1 MRTTLRFAVLLLAW
15 LTLLRTDAWAQACT
29 TASTLNYANAATGDR
44 RTATQTVGGTS
55 FTFSDY
61 TSTVLAN
68 QTNTFAVGTNGNVS
82 GQTLVWQLDNA
93 GVAGTNSSSVTLTFT
108 RPVSNLTF
116 QFQDIDSDVNFI
128 DDLVF
133 EAYVNGSTTPATLD
147 ATNFTTSANN
157 EYVSGGRV
165 RGKNGNVGAGN
176 TAGNLTA
183 RMPANVTKLVLYYNN
198 SAAYTAN
205 TSRLQTLGINA
216 ISWCAQ
222 ADVYARFTS
231 APNSSVTGQSLT
243 YTAEFGNNGPDAS
256 AAGVVRQVTVPTGAV
271 ITNAGGGTI
280 SGSTITFPTV
290 SIASGTSTSVTYTY
304 TAPTVASEYNNV
316 ATVSTTTQSSEP
328 TDNNTATSRV
338 LVTSATDACAAPL
351 TVDFAGRANGENWKN
366 RASEGLP
373 APVSATK
380 VGTSNYAFNDTEG
393 TLQVGTL
400 NNERVIVWSNNFT
413 STNGSNSI
421 QFNFSRP
428 ISNFSVE
435 VADIDAS
442 AGLLAS
448 DFRDRV
454 TFAGSNT
461 AVTPSTAVTP
471 TLTSSGAVTVVGAT
485 ATGVDDGNANT
496 SARVWAY
503 FPLPITT
510 LTITYGSGTLNVT
523 NPDAQTIGIVDM
535 TWCRQAPV
543 ALNVTNS
550 ATIPATA
557 GQVGIDNLNSSVDG
571 TVQEYIVTAIPDAA
585 AGILYYNSTGTTYAP
600 VGVNQVL
607 TPTQAASL
615 RFDPA
620 ATATATSTTF
630 QYRVRDDA
638 GTASTGVATYTIP
651 LRAVTACAGTST
663 LSFAAPRAL
672 GQEWKG
678 VTESVPASSSLTTVT
693 SGSYQTP
700 ASATASTFQ
709 TATFNG
715 VQTLQ
720 WQTDY
725 ASTTANS
732 SSVTFTFNRPVSNFT
747 VRVQDIDR
755 TEDGTNSF
763 IDRVIFSGAN
773 AGTAVVPVLSPVGPN
788 VNTVIIS
795 GNTATGSVANT
806 DPNNA
811 TVVAYFADPITTLTL
826 TYSNISTASANPTAN
841 AVGIDFMDW
850 CRLAPVANDITNTSV
865 SNAVGQVPV
874 NSLSSTVDGSVASY
888 TLSTIP
894 PAAQGVLY
902 VNGVAVTTT
911 RTLTALEATQLTFD
925 PAVTYSGTAS
935 FTYTVTDDAN
945 VSDQTPA
952 SYTIPVSNSGAA
964 GTSAACANPG
974 RDGSPTALTTN
985 PNTYFPGTASAAA
998 NATTITVGA
1007 ASGTTPIAI
1016 GDLLLVIQMQGAD
1029 INATNTDA
1037 YGDGVT
1043 GGGANGNLINANFTA
1058 GTYEYV
1064 VANSAVPATGG
1075 TIQLA
1080 SALKNAYT
1088 NAAATATSGQRR
1100 FQVIRVPQY
1109 ENLTLGGN
1117 IVATPWN
1124 GSVGGIIVID
1134 VAKQLNLNGNTIN
1147 ASGAGF
1153 RGGAGRVLGGTAGFL
1168 ATDYRTATTSNASK
1182 GEGTAGTPRYVNS
1195 GTAVVDNGVDG
1206 YPGGDNGRG
1215 APGNAGGGG
1224 TDANPT
1230 TNDQNTGGGGGANG
1244 GSGGRGGNAWTSNRV
1259 VGGEPGATFSAV
1271 SSSRLVLGGG
1281 GGAGVVNNNTPYASS
1296 GSAGGGIV
1304 MVRTGT
1310 ITGTGSITANGVN
1323 VPDGATIDG
1332 SGGGGA
1338 GGSILVTAATPAGLS
1353 GLTLTANGGKG
1364 GNNSPGAD
1372 AHGPGGG
1379 GGGGVVLTNGSAQAV
1394 NVLAGANGVTNSTNN
1409 SGAYGAQPGLVGA
1422 TNTQISRSIANSVEG
1437 ANCLSDVATTLS
1449 TTQTSVLA
1457 GASITYTAQVQNLG
1471 PQPATTVAPKVQLPA
1486 GLQLTT
1492 ANLPD
1497 GGTYD
1502 NNTGLVT
1509 LPSTNA
1515 LASGTTLTYRI
1526 VFNAP
1531 NYSTTI
1537 QGVAS
1542 STSVSL
1548 DGTLTNNDGSQSNAR
1563 VTTVVTLPANGCAG
1577 TPYGSTASSGLYTE
1591 FYAGYFADN
1600 MGYFAAN
1607 TPALTRVDGTIN
1619 FPNSQ
1624 WGNIVP
1630 PAGGTVSNPD
1640 RFSTRHRGS
1649 INIATAGTYTF
1660 YLTSDDASYLWLDGA
1675 ALAATPTTASATLAL
1690 PGAHSA
1696 VTVQKTVTLSAGS
1709 HNLLIFY
1716 GEDGGDNH
1724 LVLEYSSTTANIAR
1738 QVVPNSVLCASL
1750 ANVPPVA
1757 LNVTNS
1763 PAIPTNAGPTTIASL
1778 AGTDQDGTVTNY
1790 AIASLPTSAQGVLR
1804 LGNTAL
1810 TVGQV
1815 ITAAQAAQITF
1826 QPTLGFVGNA
1836 TFTFSAIDNGGLYSN
1851 EVATYTIPVS
1861 GASDVSTTLA
1871 GPTVL
1876 NAGLPS
1882 GTYTATYTNNG
1893 PGVASAVT
1901 QKVTIPAGAT
1911 NVLVNGVAYT
1921 PTGNVIDFGT
1931 VANLASGVTNTFTYS
1946 FTAPVTS
1953 GSVAQT
1959 SNVTTTSDQGANTG
1973 PDAATLNV
1981 TINPVADVATTVTAS
1996 AASVATGQPASFTVT
2011 FTNNGPST
2019 ASNVVGTVQLPVGLA
2034 GVSATNG
2041 GTYNPNTGVVSYASA
2056 TYTSGTSN
2064 SSVISFTMPGNGSVT
2079 ATSTINTTTN
2089 EAGQTA
2095 NDVAT
2100 ATINGTALFDVTTSI
2115 AGPATTVAGT
2125 MTTYSVLTINNGPST
2140 ATNIAQ
2146 TVQLPTGLT
2155 NVFVSNG
2162 GTYNATTGVVTFP
2175 TLDAIASGVK
2185 VNNTVSFVAPATT
2198 FPISATVS
2206 GDTNTANNTAYLN
2219 GSATPASVAVTS
2231 ASTTNA
2237 NIYTT
2242 ITTPSADAQ
2251 PGAPITFTVV
2261 AGNKGAN
2268 TATSVVE
2275 RVALP
2280 AGLTGVTITGPNGA
2294 SNANYDANTGVVTLP
2309 TTSLVSGATNTYT
2322 ITVNAPASGMIAAVA
2337 SISAATN
2344 DVMVADNVA
2353 TTDVTV
2359 NASSDVATTISG
2371 PTKVNAGQNVTY
2383 TVTTT
2388 NNGMVPAA
2396 NVVQTVNIPAGLTS
2410 VSLSGNGTYDP
2421 NTGIVTFP
2429 AIASQASGNT
2439 VQNTIS
2445 YDAPAIS
2452 SSMIIAS
2459 VTSSSPDNV
2468 KANNSA
2474 AVTTTVDAIADVT
2487 VVISGP
2493 TRIVQG
2499 NQIDYLVV
2507 TTNNGPSI
2515 ANSVAT
2521 RVQLPAGLGAITLST
2536 GGSYDNATGLVTFST
2551 LATERAGQEGT
2562 ITNVIRFIA
2571 PAGVSQIN
2579 ATASV
2584 STTSEE
2590 ATYSNNTS
2598 SIVTTEV
2605 APTTAQTDLRTSV
2618 SSTPATLIAGQSA
2631 SLSVTTTNG
2640 GGSTATGVV
2649 QRVALEVGLNITSI
2663 SNGGLYDPTTGV
2675 VTFPAISLASGN
2687 TRTNTIVLAAP
2698 GTTPLQVRALV
2709 TGDQSDPT
2717 STNNSDFLNL
2727 TVTPRADVTTTVSG
2741 PTTVAAGDAVTYSVV
2756 TLNSGPS
2763 LASDVIQ
2770 RVTIPTGLTG
2780 VVVSNGGTYT
2790 ASTGVVTFATITSQ
2804 GTGASGQVMNLISFT
2819 APSNS
2824 YSVVGNV
2831 TTNTT
2836 ETSTSNNSSTV
2847 TVAPAS
2853 LAPIANSVV
2862 NALQTPEG
2870 NTAGPLSL
2878 SPLSGTDANGN
2889 NTIANYRIT
2898 SIPTTTQGVLSLNG
2912 TAVMVDQLL
2921 TATEAANLKFDP
2933 AAGFVGNAFFGY
2945 NVIDN
2950 SGLVSAAP
2958 ALYTIP
2964 VGQDLNSVYTLTPAK
2979 GNTNPYVN
2987 GDIIANV
2994 FDANSGAYNN
3004 ATPQAVTDTGVRTA
3018 TLTSGSLPAGT
3029 ALDPVTGI
3037 ISVTN
3042 RLLLVGGSYPV
3053 TITTVDANGG
3063 TNSNTFAIIIGQR
3076 PLPVELKEFAVRAVK
3091 VDALLDWSTASEKNS
3106 DRFEIERSLDGT
3118 TFEKIGTVRGQGTT
3132 QATTTYGFTDAG
3144 IGAKTQSVVYYR
3156 LRQVDTDGTD
3166 SYSPVRT
3173 VRFEAQAAVTAKL
3186 SVFPNPAASSDRVVT
3201 LDLSSLPKGAYQVSL
3216 LDATGRLIG
3225 TYSVEGGVNK
3235 VVNVQTLPT
3244 GTYIVLVRGNGLNLS
3259 QRLIKE

>member
-1 MRTTLRFAVLLLAW
+1 MRTILRFAVLLLAW

-29 TASTLNYANAATGDR
+29 TTSTLNYANANTGDR

-55 FTFSDY
+55 FTFSNY
-61 TSTVLAN
+61 TSSVPAN
-68 QTNTFAVGTNGNVS
+68 QTNTFSVGTNNTYVS
-82 GQTLVWQLDNA
+82 GQTLIWQLDNQ
-93 GVAGTNSSSVTLTFT
+93 GNSNPNSSSVTLTFA

-147 ATNFTTSANN
+147 ATNFTTSTNN
-157 EYVSGGRV
+157 EHVSGGRV
-165 RGKNGNVGAGN
+165 RGKGGNVAAGN
-176 TAGNLTA
+176 ANGNLTA
-183 RMPANVTKLVLYYNN
+183 RMPANVTKLVLNYNN

-205 TSRLQTLGINA
+205 TSRLQTLGINS

-222 ADVYARFTS
+222 ADVYAQFTA
-231 APNSSVTGQSLT
+231 APDNGATGQSLT
-243 YTAEFGNNGPDAS
+243 YTAQFGNNGPDVIAT
-256 AAGVVRQVTVPTGAV
+256 GVIRQVTIPNGATV
-271 ITNAGGGTI
+271 TNNGGGTVF
-280 SGSTITFPTV
+280 GNTITFPQV
-290 SIASGTSTSVTYTY
+290 SIASGASTSVTYTY
-304 TAPTVASEYNNV
+304 TAPTTASEYNNV
-316 ATVSTTTQSSEP
+316 ATISTATQSSEP
-328 TDNNTATSRV
+328 TANNTATSKV
-338 LVTSATDACAAPL
+338 LVAPAADPCATAL
-351 TVDFAGRANGENWKN
+351 NTLIFGNRANPEDWK
-366 RASEGLP
+366 AHAQEGVP
-373 APVSATK
+373 TSTAITK
-380 VGTSNYAFNDTEG
+380 IGTSNYSFNNTPG
-393 TLQVGTL
+393 TLQIGTL
-400 NNERVIVWSNNFT
+400 NNERILVWSNNFT
-413 STNGSNSI
+413 EANGSTSV

-428 ISNFSVE
+428 VSDFSVE
-435 VADIDAS
+435 VADIDAN
-442 AGLLAS
+442 AGIVLTS
-448 DFRDRV
+448 DFTDQV
-454 TFAGSNT
+454 VFAGANGT
-461 AVTPSTAVTP
+461 TPVTP
-471 TLTSSGAVTVVGAT
+471 TLSSTGDVTVVGAT
-485 ATGVDDGNANT
+485 ATGVDDNNAST
-496 SARVWAY
+496 SATVRAS
-503 FPLPITT
+503 FPRLITT
-510 LTITYGSGTLNVT
+510 LTITYRNGNAALD
-523 NPDAQTIGIVDM
+523 NPNAQTIGIRSM
-535 TWCRQAPV
+535 TWCRSAP
-543 ALNVTNS
+543 
-550 ATIPATA
+550 I
-557 GQVGIDNLNSSVDG
+557 
-571 TVQEYIVTAIPDAA
+571 
-585 AGILYYNSTGTTYAP
+585 
-600 VGVNQVL
+600 
-607 TPTQAASL
+607 
-615 RFDPA
+615 
-620 ATATATSTTF
+620 
-630 QYRVRDDA
+630 
-638 GTASTGVATYTIP
+638 
-651 LRAVTACAGTST
+651 
-663 LSFAAPRAL
+663 
-672 GQEWKG
+672 
-678 VTESVPASSSLTTVT
+678 
-693 SGSYQTP
+693 
-700 ASATASTFQ
+700 
-709 TATFNG
+709 
-715 VQTLQ
+715 
-720 WQTDY
+720 
-725 ASTTANS
+725 
-732 SSVTFTFNRPVSNFT
+732 
-747 VRVQDIDR
+747 
-755 TEDGTNSF
+755 
-763 IDRVIFSGAN
+763 
-773 AGTAVVPVLSPVGPN
+773 
-788 VNTVIIS
+788 
-795 GNTATGSVANT
+795 
-806 DPNNA
+806 
-811 TVVAYFADPITTLTL
+811 
-826 TYSNISTASANPTAN
+826 
-841 AVGIDFMDW
+841 
-850 CRLAPVANDITNTSV
+850 ANDITNGSLPGGIGATPITGLSA
-865 SNAVGQVPV
+865 STEGAVQ
-874 NSLSSTVDGSVASY
+874 SY
-888 TLSTIP
+888 TVTAL
-894 PAAQGVLY
+894 PAAGQGVLY
-902 VNGVAVTTT
+902 VNGTVLNTTT
-911 RTLTALEATQLTFD
+911 FPGLTLTPTQAAQLSFAPAATF
-925 PAVTYSGTAS
+925 SGNAT
-935 FTYTVTDDAN
+935 FTYTVTDDKGIGDA
-945 VSDQTPA
+945 TPA
-952 SYTIPVSNSGAA
+952 TYVVPVTATGASGTAA
-964 GTSAACANPG
+964 GCATPG
-974 RDGSPTALTTN
+974 RDLSVVGLTVNPDAYYPSAATQTLAPTAT
-985 PNTYFPGTASAAA
+985 S
-998 NATTITVGA
+998 IVVGA
-1007 ASGTTPIAI
+1007 ATGAQTDIAI

-1029 INATNTDA
+1029 IDITNTSA
-1037 YGDGVT
+1037 YGDGVP
-1043 GGGANGNLINANFTA
+1043 GGAANGNKDDVNFIA
-1058 GTYEYV
+1058 GQYEYV
-1064 VANSAVPATGG
+1064 VANSAVTATAGG

-1080 SALKNAYT
+1080 SPLKFGYQ
-1088 NAAATATSGQRR
+1088 NAAATTATGQRR

-1109 ENLTLGGN
+1109 INLTLGAT
-1117 IVATPWN
+1117 ITPTPWN
-1124 GSVGGIIVID
+1124 GSTGGILAID
-1134 VAKQLNLNGNTIN
+1134 VAGQTNLNGFNLDV
-1147 ASGAGF
+1147 SGAGF
-1153 RGGAGRVLGGTAGFL
+1153 RGGAGRVQTGANGNDLS
-1168 ATDYRTATTSNASK
+1168 YVTTTESGNNAQK

-1195 GTAVVDNGVDG
+1195 GNTTLVDNLLDG
-1206 YPGGDNGRG
+1206 YPNGGSASRG

-1224 TDANPT
+1224 NNNVDNA
-1230 TNDQNTGGGGGANG
+1230 GGGGGANG
-1244 GSGGRGGNAWTSNRV
+1244 GAGGRGGNNFFSNQPI
-1259 VGGEPGATFSAV
+1259 GGEPGAGFSV
-1271 SSSRLVLGGG
+1271 VNSNRLVLGGG
-1281 GGAGVVNNNTPYASS
+1281 GGAGTTNNGTGTPANGFASS
-1296 GSAGGGIV
+1296 GRAGGGIAIL
-1304 MVRTGT
+1304 RTGSV
-1310 ITGTGSITANGVN
+1310 TGNGSILANGAAANSN
-1323 VPDGATIDG
+1323 VADDG

-1338 GGSILVTAATPAGLS
+1338 GGSILVTATNTAGLAEV
-1353 GLTLTANGGKG
+1353 TLTANGSAG
-1364 GNNSPGAD
+1364 GTNTGIATSATGQ
-1372 AHGPGGG
+1372 HGPGGG
-1379 GGGGVVLTNGSAQAV
+1379 GGGGVVLANGAV
-1394 NVLAGANGVTNSTNN
+1394 KATSTSGGANGTTTGAFAFGAS
-1409 SGAYGAQPGLVGA
+1409 SGQAGVV
-1422 TNTQISRSIANSVEG
+1422 NTQISNSIANSTTG

-1449 TTQTSVLA
+1449 TTQTAVLA

-1471 PQPATTVAPKVQLPA
+1471 PQPATTVASKVQLPA

-1509 LPSTNA
+1509 LPSITS
-1515 LASGTTLTYRI
+1515 LANGATQTYRI

-1548 DGTLTNNDGSQSNAR
+1548 DGTTTNNDGSQSNAR
-1563 VTTVVTLPANGCAG
+1563 VTTVVTLPVNGCAG

-1619 FPNSQ
+1619 FPNAR

-1630 PAGGTVSNPD
+1630 PASGTVSNPD

-1649 INIATAGTYTF
+1649 INIATTGSYTF

-1675 ALAATPTTASATLAL
+1675 ALAATPTVASAAISN
-1690 PGAHSA
+1690 PGNHAV
-1696 VTVQKTVTLSAGS
+1696 VTVQKTVTLSAGP

-1716 GEDGGDNH
+1716 GEDGGDNN

-1778 AGTDQDGTVTNY
+1778 AGSDQDGTVTNY
-1790 AIASLPTSAQGVLR
+1790 AIASLPTAAQGVLR

-1826 QPTLGFVGNA
+1826 QPTLGFIGNA

-1851 EVATYTIPVS
+1851 DVATYTIPVS

-1871 GPTVL
+1871 GPTIL

-1893 PGVASAVT
+1893 PGVASGVT

-1911 NVLVNGVAYT
+1911 NVLVNGMTYV
-1921 PTGNVIDFGT
+1921 PTGNVIDFGMVNT
-1931 VANLASGVTNTFTYS
+1931 LASGVTNTFTYS

-1953 GSVAQT
+1953 GSVTQI
-1959 SNVTTTSDQGANTG
+1959 SNVTTTSNQGANPG

-1981 TINPVADVATTVTAS
+1981 TINPVADVVTTITGS
-1996 AASVATGQPASFTVT
+1996 AASVAGGQPASFTVT

-2019 ASNVVGTVQLPVGLA
+2019 ASNVVGTVQLPVGLT
-2034 GVSATNG
+2034 GVTATNS
-2041 GTYNPNTGVVSYASA
+2041 GTYDPNTGVVSYASA
-2056 TYTSGTSN
+2056 TYTNGTSN
-2064 SSVISFTMPGNGSVT
+2064 SSVISFTMPGNGAVT

-2100 ATINGTALFDVTTSI
+2100 ATINGTASFDVTTSI
-2115 AGPATTVAGT
+2115 TGPATTVAGT

-2140 ATNIAQ
+2140 ATSIGQ

-2162 GTYNATTGVVTFP
+2162 GTYNTANGVVTFP

-2185 VNNTVSFVAPATT
+2185 VNNTVSFVAPAFVAPATT

-2219 GSATPASVAVTS
+2219 GSATPANVAVTS

-2280 AGLTGVTITGPNGA
+2280 AGLTGVAITGPNGA
-2294 SNANYDANTGVVTLP
+2294 SSANYDATTGVVTLP

-2322 ITVNAPASGMIAAVA
+2322 ITVNAPSSGMIAAVA

-2359 NASSDVATTISG
+2359 NTPLDVATTISG
-2371 PTKVNAGQNVTY
+2371 PTKVNAGQTVTY

-2429 AIASQASGNT
+2429 TIASQASGNT
-2439 VQNTIS
+2439 VLNSIS
-2445 YDAPAIS
+2445 YDAPAIN

-2474 AVTTTVDAIADVT
+2474 AVTTTVDAISDVT

-2493 TRIVQG
+2493 TSIVQG

-2515 ANSVAT
+2515 ANSVVT
-2521 RVQLPAGLGAITLST
+2521 RVQLPAGLGAITLSDPT
-2536 GGSYDNATGLVTFST
+2536 NSSYNNATGVVTFPT
-2551 LATERAGQEGT
+2551 IAAQRAGQEGT

-2605 APTTAQTDLRTSV
+2605 APTTARTDLRTTV
-2618 SSTPATLIAGQSA
+2618 TSTPATLIAGQSA

-2640 GGSTATGVV
+2640 GGGAATGVV

-2663 SNGGLYDPTTGV
+2663 SNGGLYDPVTGV
-2675 VTFPAISLASGN
+2675 VTFPAISLASGA
-2687 TRTNTIVLAAP
+2687 TRTNTIVLAVP

-2709 TGDQSDPT
+2709 TGDQSDQDA
-2717 STNNSDFLNL
+2717 SNNSFFLNL
-2727 TVTPRADVTTTVSG
+2727 TVNARADVTTTVSG
-2741 PTTVAAGDAVTYSVV
+2741 PTTAAAGDAVTYSVV

-2763 LASDVIQ
+2763 LGSDVVQ
-2770 RVTIPTGLTG
+2770 RVTIPANLTN
-2780 VVVSNGGTYT
+2780 VVVSNGGTYA

-2819 APSNS
+2819 APSSS
-2824 YSVVGNV
+2824 YTVVGNV
-2831 TTNTT
+2831 STSTT
-2836 ETSTSNNSSTV
+2836 ETLTTNNSSTV

-2878 SPLSGTDANGN
+2878 SALSGTDANGN
-2889 NTIANYRIT
+2889 NTIENYRIT
-2898 SIPTTTQGVLSLNG
+2898 SIPADTQGVLSLNG
-2912 TAVMVDQLL
+2912 TAVVVGQLVS
-2921 TATEAANLKFDP
+2921 AANAANLKFDP

-2945 NVIDN
+2945 NAIDN

-2994 FDANSGAYNN
+2994 FDANSGVYNN
-3004 ATPQAVTDTGVRTA
+3004 AAPQAVTDTGVRTA
-3018 TLTSGSLPAGT
+3018 TLTSGTLPAGT
-3029 ALDPVTGI
+3029 TLDPVTGI

-3053 TITTVDANGG
+3053 TITTVDGNGG
-3063 TNSNTFAIIIGQR
+3063 TNPNTFTIIIGSR

-3118 TFEKIGTVRGQGTT
+3118 TFVKIGTVRSQGTT
-3132 QATTTYGFTDAG
+3132 QATTDYAFTDAG
-3144 IGAKTQSVVYYR
+3144 IGAKAQGVVYYR
-3156 LRQVDTDGTD
+3156 LRQVDTDGTA

-3186 SVFPNPAASSDRVVT
+3186 SVFPNPATSSDRVVT
-3201 LDLSSLPKGAYQVSL
+3201 LDLSTLPKGTYQASL

-3235 VVNVQTLPT
+3235 VVEVQTLPT
-3244 GTYIVLVRGNGLNLS
+3244 GTYLVVVRGNGLNLS